1 MRTLIRGGRV
11 VTAGDDYT
19 ADVLIEGERITQL
32 GANLLVPADRV
43 IDATDRYVLP
53 GGVDTHT
60 HLASPSAG
68 TVTCDDFFTGT
79 VAAAFGGTTTIVDFA
94 TQFAGVPFAD
104 AVATWEANRTGKAVI
119 DVGFHLAVTDLEGG
133 GGVDALAA
141 MVDAG
146 VPSWKL
152 FMAYKGAIMVDD
164 DTLLRVMQTA
174 ADAGALVL
182 VHAEHG
188 DAIDVLTRQALAAG
202 RTGPDQHAATRPP
215 EAEAEATNRAI
226 NLARIAGCDL
236 FVVHVSCGEALAS
249 IRRAREAGWRVW
261 AETCPQ
267 YLFCDESQLS
277 LPDFEGAKYTF
288 SPPPRH
294 VSNQPLLWR
303 ALADGALDQLTTDHC
318 PFRWADQKAMGRD
331 DFSKIPNGAPGIEQR
346 LMLAHHFGV
355 REGRISLQRMVDVL
369 STTPARLFGLA
380 PRKGSIAVGADA
392 DVVVFDPAREHTI
405 SAATHHSAVDYNLY
419 EGMTVVGAPETV
431 LVRGTPV
438 IEQGRLTV
446 GPGHGR
452 FVPRAPFRA
461 GTTHVAEGAVA

>member
-11 VTAGDDYT
+11 VTAAEDYV
-19 ADVLIEGERITQL
+19 ADVLVEGERIAAVGVDL
-32 GANLLVPADRV
+32 DADADAGHV
-43 IDATDRYVLP
+43 IDAAGRYLLP

-94 TQFAGVPFAD
+94 TQFAGVSFEDTIAR
-104 AVATWEANRTGKAVI
+104 WEANRAGRAVI
-119 DVGFHLAVTDLEGG
+119 DVGFHLAVTDVEGG

-141 MVDAG
+141 MIDAG

-174 ADAGALVL
+174 GRAGALVL

-188 DAIDVLTRQALAAG
+188 DAIDLLIADALAAG
-202 RTGPDQHAATRPP
+202 RTGPEQHGVTRPV
-215 EAEAEATNRAI
+215 EAEAEATHRAI
-226 NLARIAGCDL
+226 CLARIAGCDL
-236 FVVHVSCGEALAS
+236 FVVHVSCAESLAP
-249 IRRAREAGWRVW
+249 IRRARQDGWRVW

-267 YLFCDESQLS
+267 YLFCDETQLA

-288 SPPPRH
+288 SPPPRAAA
-294 VSNQPLLWR
+294 NQEVLWR
-303 ALADGALDQLTTDHC
+303 ALADGTLDQLTTDHC
-318 PFRWADQKAMGRD
+318 PFRFADQKAMGRD

-346 LMLAHHFGV
+346 LVLAHHFGV
-355 REGRISLQRMVDVL
+355 RAGRLSLHRMVDLL

-380 PRKGSIAVGADA
+380 PQKGSIAVGADA
-392 DVVVFDPAREHTI
+392 DIVVFDPGRELTI
-405 SAATHHSAVDYNLY
+405 SAAGHHSAVDYNLY

-438 IEQGRLTV
+438 VQDGRLAV

-452 FVPRAPFRA
+452 FVARSPFRA
-461 GTTHVAEGAVA
+461 PASAAVAA

>member
-43 IDATDRYVLP
+43 IDATGRYVLP

-202 RTGPDQHAATRPP
+202 RPGP
-215 EAEAEATNRAI
+215 
-226 NLARIAGCDL
+226 
-236 FVVHVSCGEALAS
+236 
-249 IRRAREAGWRVW
+249 
-261 AETCPQ
+261 
-267 YLFCDESQLS
+267 
-277 LPDFEGAKYTF
+277 
-288 SPPPRH
+288 
-294 VSNQPLLWR
+294 
-303 ALADGALDQLTTDHC
+303 
-318 PFRWADQKAMGRD
+318 
-331 DFSKIPNGAPGIEQR
+331 
-346 LMLAHHFGV
+346 
-355 REGRISLQRMVDVL
+355 
-369 STTPARLFGLA
+369 
-380 PRKGSIAVGADA
+380 
-392 DVVVFDPAREHTI
+392 
-405 SAATHHSAVDYNLY
+405 
-419 EGMTVVGAPETV
+419 
-431 LVRGTPV
+431 
-438 IEQGRLTV
+438 
-446 GPGHGR
+446 
-452 FVPRAPFRA
+452 
-461 GTTHVAEGAVA
+461 